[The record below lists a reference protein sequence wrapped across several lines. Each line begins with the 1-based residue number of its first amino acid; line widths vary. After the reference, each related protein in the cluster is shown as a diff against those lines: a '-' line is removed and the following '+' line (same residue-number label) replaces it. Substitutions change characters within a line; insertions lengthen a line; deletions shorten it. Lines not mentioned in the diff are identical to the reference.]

1 MAEVHLIKLPGGG
14 LKPANQADADR
25 LEKMKNGA
33 LVSAEIKQPRNPAFL
48 RKYFAM
54 LNFAFEYFNPEINSV
69 KGMTPEK
76 NFERFRKDVQ
86 IWAGY
91 RHLVVNLKGEARWES
106 DSISFGEM
114 EEIEFTKLYSSV
126 FNVCWKMVLAKVNG
140 MTEEIAERTILQILS
155 FD

>member
-1 MAEVHLIKLPGGG
+1 MAEVHLIKLPGGS

-25 LEKMKNGA
+25 LEKVKNGA

-86 IWAGY
+86 IMAGY
-91 RHLVVNLKGEARWES
+91 RSLVVNLKGEARWES

-114 EEIEFTKLYSSV
+114 EEIEFSKLYSSV